1 MRLDKVLG
9 HVGYGSRKEVQKLIK
24 AKKVTVDGKCIA
36 KSEANVNPE
45 TQVICVSGK
54 PIDYKA
60 YYYYLLN
67 KPAGYVSATED
78 PRDETVIDL
87 LMQMDRNKELFPVG
101 RLDKD
106 TEGLLVL
113 TNNGKLAHD
122 LLSPKKHVDKIYYA
136 KVKGEMVPE
145 DIEVFAQGMTLKDG
159 TTYRP
164 GKLEIISSGEFSEIY
179 VTISEGKFHQVK
191 KMVQFVGKEVVY
203 LQRIQ
208 MGQLKL
214 PKDLVLGEYR
224 QLTEDE
230 LVELQSQV

>member
-9 HVGYGSRKEVQKLIK
+9 HVGYGSRKEVQKMIK
-24 AKKVTVDGKCIA
+24 AKKVTVDGKCVT
-36 KSEANVNPE
+36 KSETNVNPE
-45 TQVICVSGK
+45 VQEICVSGK
-54 PIDYKA
+54 PIDYKDF
-60 YYYYLLN
+60 YYYLLH

-87 LMQMDRNKELFPVG
+87 LAPMDRNKELFPVG

-136 KVKGEMVPE
+136 KVKGEMVPD
-145 DIEVFAQGMTLKDG
+145 DIEIFAQGMTLKDG

-164 GKLEIISSGEFSEIY
+164 GKLEIISSGEYSEIY

-191 KMVQFVGKEVVY
+191 KMVHYVGKEVVY
-203 LQRIQ
+203 LKRIQ

-214 PKDLVLGEYR
+214 PETLELGEYR
-224 QLTEDE
+224 QLTNEE
-230 LVELQSQV
+230 LIELQKQV